1 MGRNLTLAVR
11 LASVL
16 AVSLGLACVI
26 HTHRHR
32 VDGTI
37 LGLSTDARTMEVA
50 GRDGNKLSVALSDK
64 TDYRRDDS
72 HQASLADMKAGSEVI
87 VIYDAK
93 NGINKA
99 VEVHVFS
106 TKK

>member
-1 MGRNLTLAVR
+1 MGRNLTLAAL

-16 AVSLGLACVI
+16 AVPLGLACAI

-37 LGLSTDARTMEVA
+37 VGLSADARTLEVA
-50 GRDGNKLSVALSDK
+50 GRDGNKLSVVLSDK

-72 HQASLADMKAGSEVI
+72 HEASLADMKAGSNVI
-87 VIYDAK
+87 VIFDAK
-93 NGINKA
+93 DGLNKA

-106 TKK
+106 TRR